1 MNQLWL
7 HKILLCVEIIF
18 NDNEQTFFNFSTMSN
33 TCRLLHVGAQSHSVI
48 DQFYE
53 FQKKIIG
60 QVENLVS
67 HDR

>member
-7 HKILLCVEIIF
+7 HKILLRVEIIF
-18 NDNEQTFFNFSTMSN
+18 NDNEQTFFIFSTMSN